1 MTQTLATHDLF
12 DAGQSPWL
20 DFISRSILDSGT
32 LRELIEEQG
41 VKGVTSNPSIFEKAI
56 TDPKAGYERDI
67 QRMIAKGSTTFEIY
81 DALTIADIRRACD
94 LFLPVFNETKGGHGF
109 VSLEVSPVLSY
120 KTEETLAEARRLFKA
135 VNRPNIM
142 IKIPATPEG
151 IPAIQAAI
159 SEGINI
165 NITLMFTRKHYRDVA
180 WAYLNGLRNFKRNGG
195 DVRKVF
201 SVASVFVSRIDSF
214 VDKKLEAIAKTNPE
228 VLELRG
234 KAAVANSKRIYRD
247 FQEIF
252 DSREFLSLKS
262 FGANVQKVLWGSTS
276 SKNPAYHD
284 LIYVEPLVG
293 KDTVNTMPQNTLES
307 LLDHGQIQPNTI
319 EKGLVEANQVVEKL
333 QKLGLDLEQIGT
345 QLQKDGVKLFADA
358 FDSLMKTIEVKKME
372 SVKSTKK
379 LFGSLDFSV
388 SPEISAAFKKKAA
401 ELQKKDFLNRFL
413 KKDPSIWKDDAAHVA
428 VINNRLGWLRAHE
441 WMLGKL
447 HEIEQFVSEVRAA
460 KITDIVLLGMGGS
473 SLAPEVMSL
482 VCPAK
487 GAKRPAFYM
496 LDTTDPAAILAVDK
510 KISLKTS
517 LFIVASKSGGTV
529 ETVSQYRYFY
539 DRVEKTLGKDAE
551 LEEVGSR
558 FIAITDDGSGLQK
571 TAEEQ
576 KFRKIFV
583 NPTDIGGRFSAISF
597 FGLVPAALIGIDIR
611 ALLKS
616 ADALYRDVAAEK
628 DLAKNPAF
636 APGILLGV
644 LAQSGIDK
652 LTLLGA
658 DKWLPF
664 GAWLEQLIAES
675 TGKEGRGVIPVD
687 TEPAASADAYGKDRN
702 FLFLGSKVPQDFKA
716 AGLSSISLEWPSP
729 FSLGAEFL
737 RWEIATSV
745 AGAVL
750 GINPFDEPNVKESK
764 DATGRILSQ
773 FKATG
778 KLEVSA
784 KDPSAVSLPGFF
796 SKLKKNG
803 YVVLLSYTQ
812 RTAAIQKSFDR
823 TRVELRKKL
832 GCPVLL
838 GFGPRY
844 LHSIGQ
850 LYKGG
855 PRTGL
860 FVEFFAKDAK
870 DLKVPGEFY
879 TFAQLK
885 TAQGLGDKEAI
896 ESKGLQVLCVQL
908 GSSIPSGIKSFE
920 KKVLEL
926 AVAKSSTKRKK

>member
-1 MTQTLATHDLF
+1 MTQNLPTYDLF
-12 DAGQSPWL
+12 EAGQSPWL
-20 DFISRSILDSGT
+20 DFISRSILDSGA
-32 LRELIEEQG
+32 LKELIEEKG

-56 TDPKAGYERDI
+56 GDPKAGYERDI

-81 DALTIADIRRACD
+81 DALTVADIRRACD
-94 LFLPVFNETKGGHGF
+94 LFLPVFEETKGGHGF

-120 KTEETLAEARRLFKA
+120 KTEETLLEARRLFKA

-214 VDKKLEAIAKTNPE
+214 VDKKLEALGKTNPE
-228 VLELRG
+228 ALELRG

-262 FGANVQKVLWGSTS
+262 SGANVQKVLWGSTS
-276 SKNPAYHD
+276 SKNPAYPD

-307 LLDHGQIQPNTI
+307 VLDHGQIQPDTI
-319 EKGLVEANQVVEKL
+319 EKGLTEANQAVEKL
-333 QKLGLDLEQIGT
+333 QKLGLDLEKIGT
-345 QLQKDGVKLFADA
+345 QLQIDGVKLFADA

-372 SVKSTKK
+372 SMKVSKK

-388 SPEISAAFKKKAA
+388 SPEVTDAFKKKAA
-401 ELQKKDFLNRFL
+401 ELQKKDFLNRFF

-428 VINNRLGWLRAHE
+428 VINNRLGWVRAHE

-447 HEIEQFVSEVRAA
+447 HEIEQFVNEVRAA
-460 KITDIVLLGMGGS
+460 KVTDIVLLGMGGS

-482 VCPAK
+482 LCPAK
-487 GAKRPAFYM
+487 GKRPAFYM
-496 LDTTDPAAILAVDK
+496 LDTTDPAAILAADK
-510 KISLKTS
+510 KISLKSS

-539 DRVEKTLGKDAE
+539 DRVEKALGKDAD

-558 FIAITDDGSGLQK
+558 FIAITDEGSGLQQ
-571 TAEEQ
+571 TAQEK

-583 NPTDIGGRFSAISF
+583 NPTDIGGRFSAVSF

-611 ALLKS
+611 SLLKS
-616 ADALYRDVAAEK
+616 ADALYQAAVSEK
-628 DLAKNPAF
+628 DLTKNPAF

-644 LAQSGIDK
+644 LAQKGIDK
-652 LTLLGA
+652 LSLLGA

-687 TEPAASADAYGKDRN
+687 TEPAAPASVYGKDRA
-702 FLFLGSKVPQDFKA
+702 FLFLGAKVAPDFKA
-716 AGLSSISLEWPSP
+716 AGLPSISLEWPSP

-778 KLEVSA
+778 KLQVSA
-784 KDPSAVSLPGFF
+784 KDPNAAGLPAFF

-812 RTAAIQKSFDR
+812 RTAVIQKSFDR

-860 FVEFFAKDAK
+860 FVEFFAKDSK

-879 TFAQLK
+879 SFAQLK

-908 GSSIPSGIKSFE
+908 GANIPSGIKAFE

-926 AVAKSSTKRKK
+926 AGAKSSAKRKK